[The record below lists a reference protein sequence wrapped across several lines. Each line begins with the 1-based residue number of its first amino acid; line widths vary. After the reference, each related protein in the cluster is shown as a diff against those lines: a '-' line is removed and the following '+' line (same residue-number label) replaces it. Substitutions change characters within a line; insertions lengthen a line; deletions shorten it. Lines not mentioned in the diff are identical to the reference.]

1 MPPNSA
7 KTRIFLALGLL
18 LGAAVA
24 GALLVS
30 RTGDDRTIP
39 ASSARAL
46 STPLVPAPA
55 PSAPKPASPSK
66 AAAPVQRSHT
76 LTSAKLAHWAVVL
89 KPARAFARPSSGAR
103 VRTTLPAM
111 TSDKTQNI
119 VQVVSETV
127 VAPHAI
133 WYEVRLAILPNN
145 SRGWVPKAALGR
157 LYSVHT
163 HLYVD
168 LEKTTATLKRNGVT
182 IFKTIIGVGLSG
194 TPTPRGQFYIRD
206 ELTDFHNPFYGP
218 VAFGTSARSATLT
231 DWPNGGFIGVHGTD
245 QPAILPG
252 RVSHGCVRMPNASI
266 LTLAR
271 LMPVGT
277 PVTIT

>member
-1 MPPNSA
+1 MPHNSPRN
-7 KTRIFLALGLL
+7 RISLAIALL
-18 LGAAVA
+18 VCATAAGVV
-24 GALLVS
+24 LVS
-30 RTGDDRTIP
+30 RTGDGSPTTVATP
-39 ASSARAL
+39 PPTTSVATKAVPERA
-46 STPLVPAPA
+46 A
-55 PSAPKPASPSK
+55 PSVAIHRP
-66 AAAPVQRSHT
+66 RTHT
-76 LTSAKLAHWAVVL
+76 LTTAKVAYWAVVL
-89 KPARAFARPSSGAR
+89 KPARAFAKPSSAAR
-103 VRTTLPAM
+103 VLTTLPAM
-111 TSDKTQNI
+111 TSDHTQNI
-119 VQVVSETV
+119 VQVVATAV
-127 VAPHAI
+127 GAAHAS
-133 WYEVRLAILPNN
+133 WYRVRLAILPNN
-145 SRGWVPKAALGR
+145 SLAWVPRAALGR
-157 LYSVHT
+157 VYTVHT

-168 LEKTTATLKRNGVT
+168 LEGTTATLKRNGVT
-182 IFKTIIGVGLSG
+182 IFKTIIGVGKSA

-245 QPAILPG
+245 TPAILPG

>member
-1 MPPNSA
+1 MLPNSA
-7 KTRIFLALGLL
+7 RTRISLAIALL
-18 LGAAVA
+18 LCAAVA
-24 GALLVS
+24 AVVLIPRSGKAP
-30 RTGDDRTIP
+30 RAIPTI
-39 ASSARAL
+39 
-46 STPLVPAPA
+46 STPAI
-55 PSAPKPASPSK
+55 SAPKQVSPSR
-66 AAAPVQRSHT
+66 PTHV
-76 LTSAKLAHWAVVL
+76 AKTHKLITAKVAYWAVVL
-89 KPARAFARPSSGAR
+89 KPARAFSRPSSSAR
-103 VRTTLPAM
+103 ALTMLPAM

-119 VQVVSETV
+119 VQVVGEV
-127 VAPHAI
+127 VVGSHAS

-145 SRGWVPKAALGR
+145 SRGWVPRAALGR
-157 LYSVHT
+157 LYTVHT

-182 IFKTIIGVGLSG
+182 IFKTIIGVGRSA

-206 ELTDFHNPFYGP
+206 ELTNFHDPFYGP

-245 QPAILPG
+245 QPSILPG